1 MRFSAVFAITAAF
14 VVAPAA
20 LAAPARLNSFEDF
33 SALQARAEGQWT
45 KAIGNTNV
53 GLMAA
58 NAAVNI
64 ASTIKKLIGKD
75 EYVFRPMFS
84 RHTETDM
91 TVILQAF
98 AV

>member
-1 MRFSAVFAITAAF
+1 MRVPVIFAVTAAF
-14 VVAPAA
+14 LAAPAA
-20 LAAPARLNSFEDF
+20 LAAPARLSTFEDF
-33 SALQARAEGQWT
+33 NTLQARADGQWT

-75 EYVFRPMFS
+75 E
-84 RHTETDM
+84 
-91 TVILQAF
+91 
-98 AV
+98 